1 MSATENATTLACEK
15 ETTNGDRNGSCVL
28 HIRCGTRCLADPRK
42 PAPGL
47 EPFTSCAGQYV
58 LCTCFLCGDC
68 VEAEEQKVRVQ
79 IAISENAIACHN
91 DIGLVRRFSRHRF
104 CSDVHERMYLAE
116 LEKIA
121 LTRLQNAR
129 IPAQHASPIPE
140 DVFLEV
146 PTSKADNN
154 EQALSLIPRP
164 SPA

>member
-1 MSATENATTLACEK
+1 MAVAYYIFGAALAAWLTLG
-15 ETTNGDRNGSCVL
+15 NRHLDWSLSLLVL
-28 HIRCGTRCLADPRK
+28 ASMFFAHVSYAVIASKRRSKRSGFRSHKRECL
-42 PAPGL
+42 
-47 EPFTSCAGQYV
+47 
-58 LCTCFLCGDC
+58 
-68 VEAEEQKVRVQ
+68 
-79 IAISENAIACHN
+79 ACHN